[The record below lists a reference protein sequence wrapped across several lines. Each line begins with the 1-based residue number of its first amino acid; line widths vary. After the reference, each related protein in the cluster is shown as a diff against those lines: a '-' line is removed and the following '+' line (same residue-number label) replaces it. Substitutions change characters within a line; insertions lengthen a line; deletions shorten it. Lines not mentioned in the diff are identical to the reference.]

1 MENSEPQSRFLQPIK
16 DSDRHGARNSRVFLK
31 AKVIQASSQLNR
43 DRDKIFTVFW
53 TITIKSEFLVK
64 LILSNNLGLERKI
77 I

>member
-1 MENSEPQSRFLQPIK
+1 MGF
-16 DSDRHGARNSRVFLK
+16 FK
-31 AKVIQASSQLNR
+31 AKVTQTSSQLNR